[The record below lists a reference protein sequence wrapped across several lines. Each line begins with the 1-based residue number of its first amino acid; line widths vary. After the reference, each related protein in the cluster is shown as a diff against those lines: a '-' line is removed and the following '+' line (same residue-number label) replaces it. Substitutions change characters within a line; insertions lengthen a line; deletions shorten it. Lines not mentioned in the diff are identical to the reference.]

1 MTTLRSKLIRLAHEN
16 PALRPQLLPLLK
28 EAVDMSPNRV
38 IQKDAEDLRD
48 LIESKIKHPV
58 VKAFVRSLG
67 GDPSVTGVLGFEPKE
82 SWTNGILEN
91 SKHAKF
97 MFHFSDMTLQIVSSY
112 KTEKMRKTK
121 FKDPQD
127 GLAKLDKWVKS
138 QS

>member
-28 EAVDMSPNRV
+28 EAGDD
-38 IQKDAEDLRD
+38 IKKDAETLKD
-48 LIESKIKHPV
+48 LIESKVKLPV
-58 VKAFVRSLG
+58 VKASVSKLG
-67 GDPSVTGVLGFEPKE
+67 DQPSVSGVLGFEPRD
-82 SWTNGILEN
+82 SWANGILEN

-97 MFHFSDMTLQIVSSY
+97 IFHFSDMTLQIVTSH

-127 GLAKLDKWVKS
+127 GLAKLDKWVKA
-138 QS
+138 QG